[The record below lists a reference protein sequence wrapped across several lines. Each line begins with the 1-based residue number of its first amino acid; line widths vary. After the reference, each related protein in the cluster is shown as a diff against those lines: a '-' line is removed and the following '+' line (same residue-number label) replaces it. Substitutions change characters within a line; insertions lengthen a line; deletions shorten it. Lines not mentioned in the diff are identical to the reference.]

1 MVKESFSKLVS
12 TAKKATASSS
22 KVISKVSDK
31 SSEVIKN
38 SSKATSEVAKKL
50 KECCNPTNLIPC
62 ITAIVLII
70 YIVVVNPDT
79 VLDIFSTRV
88 GKLVS
93 MSIVLIALLFDV
105 RLGVMLG
112 LAVVLSI
119 NMASANRDMYESY
132 TVEPMNPEDDDEMLY
147 EDEDVNEVTD
157 ENIYK
162 PQVKEPE
169 EPEEIENVELTGFDA
184 EPQYAMLT
192 DDSNNMS

>member
-22 KVISKVSDK
+22 KVISKVSAK

-88 GKLVS
+88 GKFVS

-147 EDEDVNEVTD
+147 EDEYVNEVAD

-169 EPEEIENVELTGFDA
+169 ESEEIESVELTGFDT

>member
-22 KVISKVSDK
+22 KVISKVSAK

-112 LAVVLSI
+112 LAVVLSV

-132 TVEPMNPEDDDEMLY
+132 TVEPINPEDDDEMLY
-147 EDEDVNEVTD
+147 EDEDVNEVAD

-162 PQVKEPE
+162 PQVK